1 MRSLFARAIV
11 LTFDSMR
18 LGPSA
23 SARPQHVR
31 ATARPRR
38 SLGEGGHVH
47 ALALG
52 DFAPRPSTLLRTTL
66 GLPKGRAGRRR
77 FFFAFMILSLA
88 VACRSR
94 GSESSLAKPASRLN
108 VLLVTI
114 DTLRADHVGSYGYRE
129 ASTPTIDALA
139 RRGVRFETAVAH
151 APLTGPSHAS
161 ILTGQTPL
169 GHGFR
174 NNSGFILAPG
184 VKTIAQDFRNAGY
197 HSAGFVSGFPLDRRF
212 GFDRGF
218 ETYDDHLPKG
228 NDRRRTPYVER
239 FADATTDA
247 VLRWL
252 ATASPQNAAQPA
264 PWFLWVH
271 YYDPHAPYEPPVTDL
286 ADRYRRSPYDGEI
299 AFVDRQ
305 LGRLLQTL
313 DARGETSRTI
323 VLVTADHGESLGEH
337 GEGTH
342 GIFLYDATLRVPWI
356 MAGPQIAAG
365 RVSATVARSIDVL
378 PTLLDYAGLPPR
390 RDIDGRSLR
399 RAADGEEMSD
409 APAYAESLYSELE
422 LGWAPLHAWRTAGFK
437 FIKAPHPELYDLQ
450 SDPSEKANRAGEQGP
465 RVSELSSQLEVAL
478 RQPTPSAPAQSVD
491 AETAERL
498 RALGYVSGAHAS
510 RPAGAALRDPKDA
523 VRFLPRLN
531 RGMSEARS
539 EPDLAIRELTSVL
552 EEDPGLFMAR
562 RTRAVA
568 YAAAGRHELAI
579 ADLRVLDGEGQ
590 LTPEDAVVLGDNLL
604 AAGRLEEAALILQR
618 AERENPSFPQPLI
631 SLAAVRIQ
639 ERKYDEAAAACEKV
653 LKLVPDH
660 IEALRRLGDL
670 ALLREDLN
678 TAAARYA
685 RILEVDAGDVPAMT
699 KLGVV
704 RMRNGRPDEA
714 MRLFRDAIERE
725 PGNAEALLYLAGALA
740 SAGHSADALPYFE
753 RALKADPASTM
764 ALNGLGL
771 ARLGLGDRGGAAA
784 AFRESLR
791 LDPKQAEVARMLA
804 EVGPVG
810 R

>member
-1 MRSLFARAIV
+1 MRSLIARAI
-11 LTFDSMR
+11 
-18 LGPSA
+18 
-23 SARPQHVR
+23 
-31 ATARPRR
+31 
-38 SLGEGGHVH
+38 
-47 ALALG
+47 AL
-52 DFAPRPSTLLRTTL
+52 TLLT
-66 GLPKGRAGRRR
+66 
-77 FFFAFMILSLA
+77 LA
-88 VACRSR
+88 VGCRSR
-94 GSESSLAKPASRLN
+94 GSESSVAAPSSRPN

-114 DTLRADHVGSYGYRE
+114 DTLRADHVGIYGYH
-129 ASTPTIDALA
+129 AAATPTIDGLA

-161 ILTGQTPL
+161 ILTGETPL

-174 NNSGFILAPG
+174 NNSGFILAPE
-184 VKTIAQDFRNAGY
+184 VKTVAQDFRNGGY
-197 HSAGFVSGFPLDRRF
+197 HTAGFVSGFPLDRRF

-239 FADATTDA
+239 FADATTEA

-252 ATASPQNAAQPA
+252 ATTIPQQARQPV

-271 YYDPHAPYEPPVTDL
+271 YYDPHAPYEPPAADL
-286 ADRYRRSPYDGEI
+286 ADRFRQSPYDGEI
-299 AFVDRQ
+299 GFVDRQ

-313 DARGETSRTI
+313 DVRGETSRTI

-356 MAGPQIAAG
+356 MAGPEIAAG
-365 RVSATVARSIDVL
+365 RVSRTIARSSDVL
-378 PTLLDYAGLPPR
+378 PTLLDYAGLPQR
-390 RDIDGRSLR
+390 GDVDGRSLR
-399 RAADGEEMSD
+399 RAADGEQMSD

-437 FIKAPHPELYDLQ
+437 FIKAPRPELYDLQ
-450 SDPSEKANRAGEQGP
+450 NDPSEKTNRATEQAT
-465 RVSELSSQLEVAL
+465 RVSDLSSQLEVAL
-478 RQPTPSAPAQSVD
+478 RHPTPSAPAQSVD
-491 AETAERL
+491 AETADRL
-498 RALGYVSGAHAS
+498 RALGYVSGGHAGG
-510 RPAGAALRDPKDA
+510 PAGAALRDPKDG

-531 RGMSEARS
+531 RGMSAARS
-539 EPDLAIRELTSVL
+539 EPELAIRELTAVL

-579 ADLRVLDGEGQ
+579 ADLRVLDKEGQ
-590 LTPEDAVVLGDNLL
+590 LTPEDAVVLGDNLR

-631 SLAAVRIQ
+631 SLAAVRIEQ
-639 ERKYDEAAAACEKV
+639 RKYDEAAAACERV

-660 IEALRRLGDL
+660 IEALRHLGDL

-678 TAAARYA
+678 AAAARYA
-685 RILEVDAGDVPAMT
+685 RILEMDAGDVPAMT

-704 RMRNGRPDEA
+704 RMRSGHSDEA
-714 MRLFRDAIERE
+714 MRLFHDAIARE
-725 PGNAEALLYLAGALA
+725 PENAEALLYLAGALA
-740 SAGHSADALPYFE
+740 SAGRSADALPYFE

-771 ARLGLGDRGGAAA
+771 ARLDVGDRAGAAA
-784 AFRESLR
+784 AFRQSLR
-791 LDPKQAEVARMLA
+791 LDPQQADVARMLS
-804 EVGPVG
+804 EIRQGVN

>member
-1 MRSLFARAIV
+1 MRSFIV
-11 LTFDSMR
+11 
-18 LGPSA
+18 A
-23 SARPQHVR
+23 V
-31 ATARPRR
+31 
-38 SLGEGGHVH
+38 
-47 ALALG
+47 
-52 DFAPRPSTLLRTTL
+52 TLLT
-66 GLPKGRAGRRR
+66 
-77 FFFAFMILSLA
+77 LA
-88 VACRSR
+88 VGCRSR
-94 GSESSLAKPASRLN
+94 GSESSAAVPSSRPN

-114 DTLRADHVGSYGYRE
+114 DTLRADHVGSYGYHD
-129 ASTPTIDALA
+129 ASTPTLDDLA

-161 ILTGQTPL
+161 ILTGLTPL

-174 NNSGFILAPG
+174 NNSGFILAPH
-184 VKTIAQDFRNAGY
+184 VKTVAQDFRNAGY
-197 HSAGFVSGFPLDRRF
+197 HTAGFVSGFPLDRRF
-212 GFDRGF
+212 GFNRGF

-252 ATASPQNAAQPA
+252 AAGSSRAAPPAA

-271 YYDPHAPYEPPVTDL
+271 YYDPHAPYEPPVADL
-286 ADRYRRSPYDGEI
+286 ADRYRQSPYDGEI

-305 LGRLLQTL
+305 LGRLLQAL
-313 DARGETSRTI
+313 DVSGETGRTI

-356 MAGPQIAAG
+356 MAGPQIAPG
-365 RVSATVARSIDVL
+365 RVSRTVARSIDVL
-378 PTLLDYAGLPPR
+378 PTLLDYAGLPQPS
-390 RDIDGRSLR
+390 DVDGRSLR
-399 RAADGEEMSD
+399 RAAGGEQMSD
-409 APAYAESLYSELE
+409 APAYAESLYPELE
-422 LGWAPLHAWRTAGFK
+422 LGWAPLHAWRTAGLK
-437 FIKAPHPELYDLQ
+437 FIKAPHPELYDLEN
-450 SDPSEKANRAGEQGP
+450 DPSEKTNRVAEQGA
-465 RVSELSSQLEVAL
+465 RVSELSSKLEVAL

-498 RALGYVSGAHAS
+498 RALGYVSGGGAS
-510 RPAGAALRDPKDA
+510 RPAGAALRDPKEG
-523 VRFLPRLN
+523 VRLLPRIN
-531 RGMSEARS
+531 RGMSAARS
-539 EPDLAIRELTSVL
+539 EPELAIRELTSVL

-579 ADLRVLDGEGQ
+579 ADLRVLDKGGQ

-639 ERKYDEAAAACEKV
+639 ERKYDEAEAACEKV

-678 TAAARYA
+678 AAAARYA

-704 RMRNGRPDEA
+704 RMRSGRADEA
-714 MRLFRDAIERE
+714 MRLFREAVEHE
-725 PGNAEALLYLAGALA
+725 PGNSEALLYLAGALA
-740 SAGHSADALPYFE
+740 STGRSGDALPYFE
-753 RALKADPASTM
+753 RALKAGPASTM

-771 ARLGLGDRGGAAA
+771 ARLDLGDRAGAAA
-784 AFRESLR
+784 AFRDSLR
-791 LDPKQAEVARMLA
+791 LDPHQPDVARMLA
-804 EVGPVG
+804 KVGQG
-810 R
+810 RE

>member
-1 MRSLFARAIV
+1 MRSLIACAIV
-11 LTFDSMR
+11 LT
-18 LGPSA
+18 
-23 SARPQHVR
+23 
-31 ATARPRR
+31 
-38 SLGEGGHVH
+38 
-47 ALALG
+47 
-52 DFAPRPSTLLRTTL
+52 
-66 GLPKGRAGRRR
+66 
-77 FFFAFMILSLA
+77 LA
-88 VACRSR
+88 VGCRSR
-94 GSESSLAKPASRLN
+94 GAESSMVAPSSRPN

-114 DTLRADHVGSYGYRE
+114 DTLRADHVGSYGYHD
-129 ASTPTIDALA
+129 ASTPTLDALA

-174 NNSGFILAPG
+174 NNSGFILAPE
-184 VKTIAQDFRNAGY
+184 VKTVAQDFRSAGY
-197 HSAGFVSGFPLDRRF
+197 HTAGFVSGFPLDRRF

-252 ATASPQNAAQPA
+252 STSPREASPA

-271 YYDPHAPYEPPVTDL
+271 YYDPHAPYEPPVADL
-286 ADRYRRSPYDGEI
+286 ADRYRQSPYDGEI

-313 DARGETSRTI
+313 EVRGETSHTI

-356 MAGPQIAAG
+356 MAGPQIAVG
-365 RVSATVARSIDVL
+365 RVSRTVARSIDVL
-378 PTLLDYAGLPPR
+378 PTLLDYAGLR
-390 RDIDGRSLR
+390 QRNDVDGRSLR
-399 RAADGEEMSD
+399 RAADGEQMSD
-409 APAYAESLYSELE
+409 APAYAESLYPELE

-450 SDPSEKANRAGEQGP
+450 NDPSEKTNLAGEQGA
-465 RVSELSSQLEVAL
+465 RVSELSSQVEVAL
-478 RQPTPSAPAQSVD
+478 RHPTPSAQAQPVD
-491 AETAERL
+491 AEIAERL
-498 RALGYVSGAHAS
+498 RALGYVSGGHTS
-510 RPAGAALRDPKDA
+510 RPVGAALRDPKDG

-531 RGMSEARS
+531 RGMSAARS
-539 EPDLAIRELTSVL
+539 EPELAIRELTAVL

-579 ADLRVLDGEGQ
+579 ADLRLLDKEGQ
-590 LTPEDAVVLGDNLL
+590 LTAEDSVVLGDNLL
-604 AAGRLEEAALILQR
+604 AAGRLEEAVLILQR
-618 AERENPSFPQPLI
+618 AARENPAFPQPLI

-653 LKLVPDH
+653 LTLVPDH

-670 ALLREDLN
+670 ALLRGDLN
-678 TAAARYA
+678 AAGARYA

-704 RMRNGRPDEA
+704 RMRSAHPDEA
-714 MRLFRDAIERE
+714 MRLFHDAIARE

-740 SAGHSADALPYFE
+740 SMGRSADAVPYFE
-753 RALKADPASTM
+753 RAIKADPASTM

-771 ARLGLGDRGGAAA
+771 ARLDLGDRAGAAA
-784 AFRESLR
+784 VFRESLR
-791 LDPKQAEVARMLA
+791 LDPTQADIVRMLG
-804 EVGPVG
+804 EVRQGGQDRSPP

>member
-1 MRSLFARAIV
+1 MRPVAFLA
-11 LTFDSMR
+11 LTF
-18 LGPSA
+18 L
-23 SARPQHVR
+23 
-31 ATARPRR
+31 
-38 SLGEGGHVH
+38 
-47 ALALG
+47 
-52 DFAPRPSTLLRTTL
+52 TLVV
-66 GLPKGRAGRRR
+66 G
-77 FFFAFMILSLA
+77 
-88 VACRSR
+88 CRSR
-94 GSESSLAKPASRLN
+94 GSESSVAVPLSRPN

-114 DTLRADHVGSYGYRE
+114 DTLRADHVGSYGYHD

-139 RRGVRFETAVAH
+139 HRGVRFETAVAH

-174 NNSGFILAPG
+174 NNSGFILAPE
-184 VKTIAQDFRNAGY
+184 VKTVAQDFRSAGY
-197 HSAGFVSGFPLDRRF
+197 HTAGFVSGFPLDRRF

-218 ETYDDHLPKG
+218 ETYDDRLPKG

-252 ATASPQNAAQPA
+252 ATVSSQQASQTV
-264 PWFLWVH
+264 PWFMWVH
-271 YYDPHAPYEPPVTDL
+271 YYDPHAPYEPPVADL
-286 ADRYRRSPYDGEI
+286 ADRFRQSPYDGEI

-313 DARGETSRTI
+313 DATGETSRTI

-356 MAGPQIAAG
+356 MAGPRIAAG
-365 RVSATVARSIDVL
+365 RVSKTIARSIDVL
-378 PTLLDYAGLPPR
+378 PTLLDYSGLPQR
-390 RDIDGRSLR
+390 TDVDGRSLR

-422 LGWAPLHAWRTAGFK
+422 LGWAPLHAWRTAQFK

-450 SDPSEKANRAGEQGP
+450 NDPSEKANRGGEQGP

-478 RQPTPSAPAQSVD
+478 RHARPSAPTQSVD

-498 RALGYVSGAHAS
+498 RALGYVSGRPAS
-510 RPAGAALRDPKDA
+510 RPAGAALRDPKDG

-531 RGMSEARS
+531 RGMSAARS
-539 EPDLAIRELTSVL
+539 EPELAIRELTAVL
-552 EEDPGLFMAR
+552 DEDPGLFMAR

-579 ADLRVLDGEGQ
+579 ADLRLLDKEGQ
-590 LTPEDAVVLGDNLL
+590 LTAEDAVVLGDNLL
-604 AAGRLEEAALILQR
+604 SAGRLEEAALILQR

-653 LKLVPDH
+653 LKLAPDH

-670 ALLREDLN
+670 ALLRQDLN

-704 RMRNGRPDEA
+704 RMRSGRPDEA
-714 MRLFRDAIERE
+714 MRLFREAIDRE
-725 PGNAEALLYLAGALA
+725 PGNAEALLYLAGGLA
-740 SAGHSADALPYFE
+740 SAGRSADALPFFE
-753 RALKADPASTM
+753 RALKADPTSTM

-771 ARLGLGDRGGAAA
+771 ARLDLGDTSGAVA

-791 LDPKQAEVARMLA
+791 LDPKQADIARMLG
-804 EVGPVG
+804 EVRQG